1 MMNKKLIGIAGMIC
15 LGAILAGCGQVSQ
28 SAAFAQTKDETQS
41 VQQTAPAA
49 VSQPEVNAE
58 ESESASPA
66 FTPTETLTTGKEA
79 INEVERADNDV
90 NVPLS
95 SIEIPQPGN
104 ELAEGEY
111 RWSQLLA
118 RDAIF
123 PVYDPEFAP
132 ANEAPYNDDELVIG
146 VAINGEA
153 KAYAIGPLNSRE
165 MVNDTVGGVPILVTW

>member
-1 MMNKKLIGIAGMIC
+1 MNKKLIGIAGMIC

-28 SAAFAQTKDETQS
+28 SAGSVQTKDETQS

-66 FTPTETLTTGKEA
+66 LTATETLTTGEEA
-79 INEVERADNDV
+79 MNEVEPADNDV

-95 SIEIPQPGN
+95 SIEIPKPVN
-104 ELAEGEY
+104 PLSEGQY
-111 RWSQLLA
+111 TWSQLLP

-123 PVYDPEFAP
+123 PVYDPKFAP
-132 ANEAPYNDDELVIG
+132 ADEAPYDDEELVIG
-146 VAINGEA
+146 VEINGEA

>member
-1 MMNKKLIGIAGMIC
+1 MNKKLIGITGMIC

-28 SAAFAQTKDETQS
+28 SAASAQTKDETQS

-49 VSQPEVNAE
+49 VNQPEINAE
-58 ESESASPA
+58 ELESASPA
-66 FTPTETLTTGKEA
+66 FTAAETFTTGEEA
-79 INEVERADNDV
+79 MNEVERGDNDV
-90 NVPLS
+90 NVPLA
-95 SIEIPQPGN
+95 SIEIPRPEN

-118 RDAIF
+118 RDSIF

-132 ANEAPYNDDELVIG
+132 ANEAPYDDEEMVIG
-146 VAINGEA
+146 VALNGEA
-153 KAYAIGPLNSRE
+153 KAYAIGPLNNRE